1 MALPAARPPAPRRD
15 ALRRSTER
23 LVSRL
28 APRAAR
34 QASGS
39 TALPAARP
47 PAPRRDAL
55 RRSTERLASRLAPRA
70 ARQASGGTAL
80 PAARPPA
87 PCRDALRRSTERLAS
102 RLAHPRILA
111 SSDLRLASSRL
122 RIFASHPRVFGSSP
136 RAPHPH
142 NSGVTRNTGR
152 GMGGFS
158 TSHSWRCHS
167 VTNCRRA
174 LMRCKA
180 SSVHSCG

>member
-1 MALPAARPPAPRRD
+1 MALPAARPPAPRRDALRRSTERFVSRLAPRAARLASGGTALPAARPPAPRRD

-34 QASGS
+34 LASGG

-55 RRSTERLASRLAPRA
+55 RRSTERLVSHL
-70 ARQASGGTAL
+70 
-80 PAARPPA
+80 
-87 PCRDALRRSTERLAS
+87 
-102 RLAHPRILA
+102 
-111 SSDLRLASSRL
+111 SSR
-122 RIFASHPRVFGSSP
+122 ASSHPRVFGSSP